1 MITLYFN
8 QLMIILT
15 NQCSLVVY
23 DLYSKSKLHYQLCN
37 MCMKLHVKY
46 HKDLECR
53 LMITECCTRIMFWSK
68 VSIFLKF
75 LSISILP
82 LVVHFATTYREVL
95 LVLYIPGIDASSYP
109 GYEIATVFHVVY
121 FTFSGFGLSF
131 FELQIIAIAFNTTC
145 LGDILIFKMRKADGN
160 KDSLRQELMGII
172 QLYTA
177 DYVNLV
183 KTFSQSYQTLIT
195 CKYLTA
201 VMNISF
207 ALFVIQLVSFILGGL
222 YGYLYTNHLFP
233 ERLVCWVLNCFW
245 NRL

>member
-1 MITLYFN
+1 MSINDNWMLHKNNVLVKSFN
-8 QLMIILT
+8 I
-15 NQCSLVVY
+15 
-23 DLYSKSKLHYQLCN
+23 
-37 MCMKLHVKY
+37 
-46 HKDLECR
+46 
-53 LMITECCTRIMFWSK
+53 FK
-68 VSIFLKF
+68 VFINKHTATCGPFCYNIPRSIACF
-75 LSISILP
+75 IHP
-82 LVVHFATTYREVL
+82 WNWY
-95 LVLYIPGIDASSYP
+95 ASSYP

-245 NRL
+245 NRLWNIPVWHHWNDDYA